1 MAEGESAL
9 VRQHLEAALG
19 KPVNT
24 LGMPAGD
31 HDLYALLADVCA
43 VQRDLDGLRRY
54 APQAEALAA
63 RYGHILYQAIAHRAW
78 GVAHRLAS
86 EYTQAE
92 TRLNQALELFR
103 GLDTRW
109 QIGRTFFEL
118 GELALAQKDSIT
130 ARDHFSRALTMFDEL
145 GAAPDA
151 ARTRAA
157 LEALAHLSLT
167 DH

>member
-19 KPVNT
+19 KHVNT

-31 HDLYALLADVCA
+31 HDLYAMLVDVCA
-43 VQRDLDGLRRY
+43 AQRDLDGLRRY

-63 RYGHILYQAIAHRAW
+63 RYGHALYQAIAHRAR
-78 GVAHRLAS
+78 GVLHRLAGEHAES
-86 EYTQAE
+86 EA
-92 TRLNQALELFR
+92 RLNRALELFR

-118 GELALAQKDSIT
+118 GELALAQKDSLT
-130 ARDHFSRALTMFDEL
+130 AQEHFSRALTTFDEL
-145 GAAPDA
+145 GPG
-151 ARTRAA
+151 
-157 LEALAHLSLT
+157 
-167 DH
+167 

>member
-1 MAEGESAL
+1 MAEGEFAL
-9 VRQHLEAALG
+9 VRQHLEAAIG
-19 KPVNT
+19 KLALPIGWPV
-24 LGMPAGD
+24 AD

-43 VQRDLDGLRRY
+43 LQHDLGGLRRY

-63 RYGHILYQAIAHRAW
+63 RYGHTLYQAIAHRAW
-78 GVAHRLAS
+78 GVAHWLAS

-130 ARDHFSRALTMFDEL
+130 ARGHFSRALTMFDEM

-157 LEALAHLSLT
+157 LEALAT
-167 DH
+167 VD